1 MAHCF
6 NTFFKKFFFRMSNV
20 VEQKYVA
27 KEQYFVINQLW
38 ESDEWKE
45 AFERMFE
52 QHDLCDIV
60 MEEFEAKVKME
71 AGGSSMCLFF
81 VKTIGFDY
89 RWVLYTVSQLRKS
102 FSRRNT

>member
-1 MAHCF
+1 MAH
-6 NTFFKKFFFRMSNV
+6 NIATFFLKKSSV
-20 VEQKYVA
+20 VEQKNVGV
-27 KEQYFVINQLW
+27 EQYFVINQLW

-71 AGGSSMCLFF
+71 AGGTSTCLFF
-81 VKTIGFDY
+81 VKMIDFDY
-89 RWVLYTVSQLRKS
+89 CNSELYTRGARQV
-102 FSRRNT
+102 TD

>member
-1 MAHCF
+1 MAHNITIYSLF
-6 NTFFKKFFFRMSNV
+6 LRISSV
-20 VEQKYVA
+20 IEQKYVA
-27 KEQYFVINQLW
+27 AEQYFVINQLW

-71 AGGSSMCLFF
+71 AGGNSTCLFF
-81 VKTIGFDY
+81 ANMIEQILT
-89 RWVLYTVSQLRKS
+89 TVVCCTQCCNYGNHFHAKI
-102 FSRRNT
+102 T